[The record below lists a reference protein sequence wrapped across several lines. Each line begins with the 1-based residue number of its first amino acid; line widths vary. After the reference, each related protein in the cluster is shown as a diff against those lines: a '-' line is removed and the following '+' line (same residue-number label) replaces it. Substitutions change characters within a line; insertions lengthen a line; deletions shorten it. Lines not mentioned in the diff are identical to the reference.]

1 LISNEN
7 IDQNLYL
14 EGLNWFD
21 FDVNPISMSEDL
33 ELSMIDTNVGSDTV
47 IMVWKVLEWAGSDFD
62 KDEWW

>member
-1 LISNEN
+1 MISNEN